1 MQVISAVGAAG
12 AGVQGGGAGETLAES
27 IGHVAGEARR
37 STAVVQQSIGGA
49 RAEHGSRI
57 QDGNINYANIGYAN
71 IEVGNY
77 NGWIPLTT
85 LTPSP
90 PSSAS
95 DRI

>member
-1 MQVISAVGAAG
+1 MGQRERECRAVAQERRRRRASG
-12 AGVQGGGAGETLAES
+12 QGCREAE
-27 IGHVAGEARR
+27 RNM
-37 STAVVQQSIGGA
+37 
-49 RAEHGSRI
+49 AEHGSRI
-57 QDGNINYANIGYAN
+57 QDGNINYAN